1 MWQAVAL
8 ENKSSLEVAHDNIFE
23 SLLDFPDSDINVDNF
38 QLIVL
43 VIEKLRDP
51 LRDLMN

>member
-1 MWQAVAL
+1 MRQAIAL
-8 ENKSSLEVAHDNIFE
+8 ENKSSLEVAHVRVIA
-23 SLLDFPDSDINVDNF
+23 LDFPDSDINVDNF